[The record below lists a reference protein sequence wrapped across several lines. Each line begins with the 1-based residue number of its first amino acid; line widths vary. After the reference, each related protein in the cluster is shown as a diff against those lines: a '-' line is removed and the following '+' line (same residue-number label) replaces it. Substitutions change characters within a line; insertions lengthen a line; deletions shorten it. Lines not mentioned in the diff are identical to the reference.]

1 MKFDIAGETGKE
13 ADEVTEKIRPLLE
26 GHGPIVQSVIL
37 ADLTAAW
44 VAGHLLHADGAVN
57 APETRRLRED
67 ILMHFI
73 ELIRQ
78 LTPMHHAR
86 IMEEQKGRFH
96 DPTDDPLHPGGVH
109 R

>member
-1 MKFDIAGETGKE
+1 MKFDIAGEVGRE
-13 ADEVTEKIRPLLE
+13 ADDVTEKIRPLLE

-37 ADLTAAW
+37 ADLTSAW
-44 VAGHLLHADGAVN
+44 VAGHLVHQGGEVN

-67 ILMHFI
+67 ILMHFL

-86 IMEEQKGRFH
+86 IMEANKDRFRSG
-96 DPTDDPLHPGGVH
+96 PGAKA
-109 R
+109 